1 MVSSSEIKFIKSLG
15 IKKYRQE
22 YGLFVVEGEKVVGEL
37 LESDFT
43 VRDLVSI
50 EESAGLIKYD
60 KCRVITDKQLERLSF
75 FKTPNKVL
83 AVVEIPKNKYNIEQ
97 FLSQDKL
104 LLLGLDNI
112 NDPGNMGTIIRIANW
127 FGIENIVCSPES
139 VDCYSPKVVQSSMGS
154 LFRVNIYYDDL
165 ARAINNIK
173 KSGEVYIYSSNIDGI
188 SIYETPIQNR
198 AMLLLGNESHGI
210 RNEISA
216 LADYKIKL
224 PSFPAGNSSMESLNV
239 GVAAGVLCAEFRK
252 RQLAISN

>member
-1 MVSSSEIKFIKSLG
+1 VVSSSEIKFIKSLG

-43 VRDLVSI
+43 VRDLFCI
-50 EESAGLIKYD
+50 EEYAGLIKYD

>member
-1 MVSSSEIKFIKSLG
+1 
-15 IKKYRQE
+15 
-22 YGLFVVEGEKVVGEL
+22 
-37 LESDFT
+37 
-43 VRDLVSI
+43 
-50 EESAGLIKYD
+50 
-60 KCRVITDKQLERLSF
+60 
-75 FKTPNKVL
+75 
-83 AVVEIPKNKYNIEQ
+83 
-97 FLSQDKL
+97 
-104 LLLGLDNI
+104 
-112 NDPGNMGTIIRIANW
+112 
-127 FGIENIVCSPES
+127 
-139 VDCYSPKVVQSSMGS
+139 MGS

-173 KSGEVYIYSSNIDGI
+173 KSGEIYVYSSNIDGV
-188 SIYETPIQNR
+188 SVYETPIQNR

>member
-1 MVSSSEIKFIKSLG
+1 MSVVSASEIKFIKSLG
-15 IKKYRQE
+15 VKKYRQE
-22 YGLFVVEGEKVVGEL
+22 HGLFVVEGEKVVGEL
-37 LESDFT
+37 LESGFV
-43 VRDLVSI
+43 VRDVFCT
-50 EESAGLIKYD
+50 EEYSGSVKYD
-60 KCRVITDKQLERLSF
+60 KCRVVTNKQLERLSF

-83 AVVEIPKNKYNIEQ
+83 AVAEIPKDECNIEQ

-127 FGIENIVCSPES
+127 FGIKYIVCSPEC
-139 VDCYSPKVVQSSMGS
+139 VDCYSPKVVQASMGS

-165 ARAINNIK
+165 SKVIKNIK
-173 KSGEVYIYSSNIDGI
+173 KSGEISVYSSNMDGV
-188 SIYETPIQNR
+188 SVYETVIQNR
-198 AMLLLGNESHGI
+198 ALLLLGNESHGI

-239 GVAAGVLCAEFRK
+239 SVAAGVLCAEFRR
-252 RQLAISN
+252 RQ